1 MTRLTVLT
9 VPDPRLRIKAQ
20 PIAAVDDE
28 IRKLMDDM
36 LETMYDE
43 DGIGLAAIQ
52 VNVQKRVMV
61 VDLGEDR
68 QEKPLFIANPELLWT
83 SEEMQVTQEGCLS
96 VPSQYDEVIR
106 PLSVRLK
113 YLDENNQSQI
123 LEASGLLADCIQH
136 EIDHLNGKL
145 FVDHLSPL
153 KKKMAL
159 ARSEKYTKE
168 KSHRM

>member
-96 VPSQYDEVIR
+96 VPSQYDDVIR

>member
-61 VDLGEDR
+61 VDLGDER

-96 VPSQYDEVIR
+96 VPSQYDDVIR